1 MSNRLDIP
9 ANDLRVFWM
18 TFTANRQ
25 IKQSPRMLAGATGD
39 IIALSPPLIILK
51 DQIDELFETLRT
63 VLKGVA

>member
-1 MSNRLDIP
+1 MSNRLSTS
-9 ANDLRVFWM
+9 ANDLHAFWM

-25 IKQSPRMLAGATGD
+25 LKQAPPMLAGATGD
-39 IIALSPPLIILK
+39 IITLSPPLIILK